1 MKSKMMKYSETYH
14 PPAPVARIK
23 LRNPETL
30 ETIAD
35 VPMLLDTGAD
45 ITLLPKSFCDKIG
58 VKISDTESLEL
69 EGFNQTTTVAYYVR
83 LDFIFLNKMF
93 RGQFLVYDQDEGII
107 GRDVLNKFTIL
118 FDGKNL
124 EWKEHE

>member
-1 MKSKMMKYSETYH
+1 
-14 PPAPVARIK
+14 
-23 LRNPETL
+23 
-30 ETIAD
+30 
-35 VPMLLDTGAD
+35 MLLDTGAD

-58 VKISDTESLEL
+58 VEISDTESLEL

>member
-1 MKSKMMKYSETYH
+1 MKYSETYH

>member
-1 MKSKMMKYSETYH
+1 MKYSEVYN
-14 PPAPVARIK
+14 PPAPIARIK

-30 ETIAD
+30 ETITD

-45 ITLLPKSFCDKIG
+45 VTLLPKSFCDKIG
-58 VKISDTESLEL
+58 VEISGTESLEL

-83 LDFIFLNKMF
+83 LDFIFLSKMF

-124 EWKEHE
+124 EWKKHE

>member
-1 MKSKMMKYSETYH
+1 MKYNETYD
-14 PPAPVARIK
+14 PPAPVAKVK
-23 LRNPETL
+23 LRNSETL
-30 ETIAD
+30 ELIAN
-35 VPMLLDTGAD
+35 VPMLLDTGSD
-45 ITLLPKSFCDKIG
+45 VTLLPQSYCDEIG
-58 VKISDTESLEL
+58 VEVSETESLEL

-107 GRDVLNKFTIL
+107 GRGVLNKFTIL